1 MVGSLTRFWSRQ
13 KRHSPPHIHHLVK
26 KMVTASCA
34 ARRTPSGTRTH
45 NACTHNAR
53 RRQRNVSPR
62 ASQGSDSVPG
72 IVPVDGELW
81 ARVQKQ
87 CEKDGVDS
95 HKLVESLLS
104 NWVKERDGFAEKT
117 GTFAAAGQLERI
129 FGRDEIA
136 QLESALAR
144 AGEAA
149 NVRESSQTHPFLL
162 TFSRRLTISMH
173 AHTDGNNRRQHER
186 RTWRRFRCS
195 TTASPRR

>member
-1 MVGSLTRFWSRQ
+1 
-13 KRHSPPHIHHLVK
+13 
-26 KMVTASCA
+26 MVTASCA

-45 NACTHNAR
+45 NARTHNAR

-149 NVRESSQTHPFLL
+149 NAAAREKDLETLQMLNDRIAAAVTEAQNVCAAEENNGNCAVLWDEVDELSNA
-162 TFSRRLTISMH
+162 RNRYEKRLDQGT
-173 AHTDGNNRRQHER
+173 
-186 RTWRRFRCS
+186 
-195 TTASPRR
+195 